1 MEIAVKSRPGWCAE
15 WEETALQA
23 ARAALVSTGRLD
35 DKAELSLLLTD
46 DATVRDLNRT
56 YRGVDKTTDVLSFSQ
71 RDGEN
76 PADWSD
82 LLGDIIISVER
93 AKGQAQDYGHSIA
106 REIGFLTVHGVLHLL
121 GFDHQEAL
129 DEQVMMAKTEEIL
142 ETIGLTREVL

>member
-1 MEIAVKSRPGWCAE
+1 M
-15 WEETALQA
+15 
-23 ARAALVSTGRLD
+23 
-35 DKAELSLLLTD
+35 LTD